1 MMQVQVKIEGHSKQL
16 DQMAA
21 NADSGTKSRELLF
34 MELERIQRFR
44 GMLIDMANSFMR
56 DMARRV
62 KEIMQ

>member
-1 MMQVQVKIEGHSKQL
+1 VKIEGHSKQIDEL
-16 DQMAA
+16 QS
-21 NADSGTKSRELLF
+21 NSDSGTKSRELLF

-56 DMARRV
+56 DMSRRV